1 MGTVTQPLAVMMDT
15 GDMLE
20 EGVEPK
26 IEECWEE
33 EEDGKPKKS
42 VNEVLLLM
50 FVLMK
55 NVSKIKPKKKH
66 VFNAANTTNI
76 HTDAICKKEEVTY
89 EQNFNEDEENP
100 NITND
105 ETIDTAIDFDI

>member
-20 EGVEPK
+20 EG
-26 IEECWEE
+26 
-33 EEDGKPKKS
+33 GKPKKS

-76 HTDAICKKEEVTY
+76 HTDTICKKEEVTY